1 MSAVL
6 IVLLGLL
13 ALLEL
18 GLLIRA
24 RGRASRKDYAA
35 AVAERD
41 GYKSQHDTKTR
52 LLQTYEEDLDD
63 LSQSLRGAQARNEEL
78 ERKLDSTKFD
88 LSEAM
93 AVAVDRQRE
102 ASKLKRSNEAQT
114 ETILAYQQGLK
125 LSQAWRVSL
134 DELITLLLVADRAKP
149 TDQRRWTGVPLAPA
163 VEWIVTRHSDL
174 VDLDSRDAAEERIIE
189 LLDSYAQAL

>member
-1 MSAVL
+1 MSTVL

-13 ALLEL
+13 GLLEL

-24 RGRASRKDYAA
+24 RGRVSRKDYAA

-41 GYKSQHDTKTR
+41 GARSQRDTKAR
-52 LLQTYEEDLDD
+52 LLQAYEQDLDD
-63 LSQSLRGAQARNEEL
+63 LSRSLRGAQA
-78 ERKLDSTKFD
+78 KLDSTKFD
-88 LSEAM
+88 LSEAL
-93 AVAVDRQRE
+93 ATSVDRQRE
-102 ASKLKRSNEAQT
+102 ASKLKRRNEAQT

-125 LSQAWRVSL
+125 LAQAWRVSL

-163 VEWIVTRHSDL
+163 VEWIVTDHSDL
-174 VDLDSRDAAEERIIE
+174 VDLDSRDAAEEKITE
-189 LLDSYAQAL
+189 LLDSYRQAL